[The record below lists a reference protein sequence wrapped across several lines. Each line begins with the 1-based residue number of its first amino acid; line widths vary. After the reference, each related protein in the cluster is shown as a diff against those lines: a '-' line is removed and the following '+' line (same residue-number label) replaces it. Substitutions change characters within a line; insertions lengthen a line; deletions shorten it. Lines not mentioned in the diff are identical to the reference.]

1 MKQTVLYS
9 GLLIAMTFAGIQ
21 VAASNHSDH
30 NSQYAPNDPSLAVAT
45 FAGGCFWCVEAGF
58 EALPGVAEAV
68 SGYTGGSEMNPSY
81 KDVSG
86 GRTGHTEAV
95 QVYYDPDVITY
106 EGLLQGLW
114 RMMDPTDAN
123 GQFVD
128 RGAQYR
134 PGIFYHTPEQQTLA
148 QEAKQALIA
157 EDRYEKPV
165 IIEIEPFEVFYDAEE
180 YHQDYH
186 TENPIRYKFY
196 THNSGRYQFIDAV
209 WGEERYIDYSQFRP
223 MDMSNTDD
231 MGEMDSMDG
240 MDDMDSMDDMD
251 NMDGMDSMDMSAGP
265 GFNAATFTKPSEQVL
280 EQRLSDI
287 QFKVTQEDGTER
299 AFNNVYWDEKREGLY
314 VDIVSGEPLFSS
326 RDKYKS
332 GTGWPSFTQPISSDV
347 VTEHEDRGLFSVRTE
362 IRSRY
367 ADSHLGHVFTDGPQ
381 PTGLRYCM
389 NSAALRFI
397 PKSEMEAAGYGEY
410 VELIGPPI
418 S

>member
-1 MKQTVLYS
+1 MKQSLLYS
-9 GLLIAMTFAGIQ
+9 GLLIAITFAGVQ
-21 VAASNHSDH
+21 VAANNHSDES
-30 NSQYAPNDPSLAVAT
+30 SQYAPNDPSLALAT

-68 SGYTGGSEMNPSY
+68 SGYTGGSEINPSY
-81 KDVSG
+81 EAVSG

-95 QVYYDPDVITY
+95 QVYYDPEVITY

-134 PGIFYHTPEQQTLA
+134 PGIFYHTPEQQALA
-148 QEAKQALIA
+148 LEAKQALI
-157 EDRYEKPV
+157 EENRYEDPV
-165 IIEIEPFEVFYDAEE
+165 IIEIEPFQVFYDAEE
-180 YHQDYH
+180 YHQNYH

-196 THNSGRYQFIDAV
+196 THNSGRYQFIDEV
-209 WGEERYIDYSQFRP
+209 WGEDRHIDYSQFQP
-223 MDMSNTDD
+223 MN
-231 MGEMDSMDG
+231 GDSMDG
-240 MDDMDSMDDMD
+240 MDT
-251 NMDGMDSMDMSAGP
+251 MDMSANP
-265 GFNAATFTKPSEQVL
+265 GFNPATFTRPSEQEL

-332 GTGWPSFTQPISSDV
+332 GTGWPSFTQPINPEV

-362 IRSRY
+362 IRSQY

-397 PKSEMEAAGYGEY
+397 PKGDMEAAGYGEY
-410 VELIGPPI
+410 LELIGPPI